1 MLSSGGSDRTSD
13 VAQAGRGLGSRE
25 TKLEP
30 RDRVGAEI
38 GVWAF
43 VGKETAVCDKK
54 LAQREVSSQY
64 FLTQNSARGSLES
77 GCPIAPGT
85 RGPLRRKR
93 DSLLGLEV
101 GRWLMEQL

>member
-13 VAQAGRGLGSRE
+13 VAQAGRGPGSRE
-25 TKLEP
+25 TKVEP
-30 RDRVGAEI
+30 RDRVGAEA
-38 GVWAF
+38 GVRAF
-43 VGKETAVCDKK
+43 VRYETAVCDKK

-77 GCPIAPGT
+77 VCPIASGT
-85 RGPLRRKR
+85 RRPLRRKR